1 MEEIR
6 KIIPL
11 CDEDFYTAR
20 LPRRV
25 KEKLFLNRTIKNQ
38 QIAVRLNL
46 NYRFRKNGIY
56 YFLQTI
62 HEKSPRGRALGYDYA
77 VVVNDATFVVDQA
90 TRSAIASGRAHK
102 SPMAAVVGWPS
113 KELPFTDGIE
123 IRFNPKT
130 GHLFS
135 TLDNFAVKSAK
146 IVTVFNTRVY
156 AKEVSYWGN
165 DAPVPLDGIISE
177 TLFG

>member
-1 MEEIR
+1 M
-6 KIIPL
+6 
-11 CDEDFYTAR
+11 
-20 LPRRV
+20 
-25 KEKLFLNRTIKNQ
+25 
-38 QIAVRLNL
+38 
-46 NYRFRKNGIY
+46 
-56 YFLQTI
+56 
-62 HEKSPRGRALGYDYA
+62 GYDYA

-90 TRSAIASGRAHK
+90 TRAAIASGRAHK